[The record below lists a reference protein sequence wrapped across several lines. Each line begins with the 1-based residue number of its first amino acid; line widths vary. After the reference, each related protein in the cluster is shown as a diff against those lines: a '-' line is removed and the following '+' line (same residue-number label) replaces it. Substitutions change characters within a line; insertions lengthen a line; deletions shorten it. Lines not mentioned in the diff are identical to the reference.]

1 MKFYFTLFFTLAIT
15 IGYFQ
20 NLSAAEKQK
29 PIDKANMNLSA
40 NPAEDFF
47 EYANGGWMKK
57 NLPIPDEYSIYG
69 AFTQL
74 QEDNYKNLR
83 SLVEAVSKK
92 TNSTKGSI
100 EQLIGDYYAAG
111 MDDAKINGL
120 GFQPIKQYL
129 KDIDN
134 CYDREAL
141 MKAIIEMYKMGLGNL
156 FSLYAAQDETNSNM
170 VIANLYQGGLGM
182 GDRDYYLSADKRS
195 EELKEAYVNHI
206 QKMFELIKYESPVAR
221 KTAIDI
227 FAFEKKMAQASR
239 TRVDLRDP
247 QKNYNKMPIDQLI
260 KSSPDFNWRL
270 FFYELGIKKTD
281 EINVGQPEFFEN
293 ISKMM
298 NEDIKVF
305 KEYLKWHILNS
316 TSDYLSQEFV
326 DEHFNFYG
334 KVFTGK
340 QKNQERWKRILNQTN
355 GDLGEAVGQIYVK
368 EFFPPEAKQKMLKL
382 VENLRVALGQRIS
395 KLDWMSAPTKK
406 EAAAK
411 LAGINVKIGYPDK
424 WIDYSSIDI
433 SRESYLQNSIN
444 ATKFNYNRELAK
456 IGNPPDRQDWGM
468 TPQTVNAYYS
478 PNMNEIVFPAAI
490 LQPPFFFLE
499 ADDAVNYAAIGTV
512 IGHEMTHGF
521 DDQGR
526 QYDKEGNLKDWW
538 QASDAEKFTKR
549 VSSLVKQYDSFVA
562 IEDQHVNGELTLGEN
577 IADVG
582 GLTVS
587 FTAWKNANGGKV
599 PTEKIDGFLPI
610 ERFFL
615 SYAQVWRNNIRDKE
629 LLRRLKEDVHS
640 PGRFRVNGALPNIP
654 EFYSTFGIK
663 KGDKLYLPEE
673 ERAKIW

>member
-1 MKFYFTLFFTLAIT
+1 
-15 IGYFQ
+15 
-20 NLSAAEKQK
+20 
-29 PIDKANMNLSA
+29 
-40 NPAEDFF
+40 
-47 EYANGGWMKK
+47 
-57 NLPIPDEYSIYG
+57 
-69 AFTQL
+69 
-74 QEDNYKNLR
+74 
-83 SLVEAVSKK
+83 
-92 TNSTKGSI
+92 
-100 EQLIGDYYAAG
+100 
-111 MDDAKINGL
+111 
-120 GFQPIKQYL
+120 
-129 KDIDN
+129 
-134 CYDREAL
+134 
-141 MKAIIEMYKMGLGNL
+141 
-156 FSLYAAQDETNSNM
+156 
-170 VIANLYQGGLGM
+170 
-182 GDRDYYLSADKRS
+182 
-195 EELKEAYVNHI
+195 
-206 QKMFELIKYESPVAR
+206 
-221 KTAIDI
+221 
-227 FAFEKKMAQASR
+227 
-239 TRVDLRDP
+239 
-247 QKNYNKMPIDQLI
+247 LI